1 MKAAILLLASLSPL
15 LAEISVPE
23 MSSDLSSDH
32 ATYDGEMLRLE
43 GHVFLDHDLGQM
55 EAETAIL
62 KKGGTSLEFSSIH
75 LKDQVSIFF
84 EDQGKLF
91 SDQAFLDFQTLKGTI
106 LSGEYPVV
114 YHGNDLELFSTAIDL
129 TLSKNETAFG
139 LDCLLAKENVH
150 IDYME
155 DFHLDCD
162 EAYYKNSTLIATAKQ
177 QKKPCHLTH
186 LGDTVDAQKISFD
199 LDTNLLTFHSPK
211 GKLSSLFFPTDSERN
226 CTFASNLL
234 IWDHNNELLML
245 RGAIVI
251 HDPSM
256 GTLIGDHLF
265 SLQQHTHL
273 GKKVIQS
280 IETEGKTVLVADDGQ
295 SLTSYGTLKIDRD
308 NLMMSCTSTEDNQI
322 LYENREVRL
331 HADTATIEYALHQ
344 MELKP
349 HLVHLHGNVKILS
362 RDVQRPLRKGL
373 ADHIIYDPITH
384 ETRLLSDEGNH
395 VLFWDDE
402 KNLTLSAPEILISV
416 DPVSKEESIKGIGT
430 VRFMFSEEEG
440 KRFEKLLEGV
450 QKRKPHDS

>member
-1 MKAAILLLASLSPL
+1 MKAAILLLASLTPL
-15 LAEISVPE
+15 LAEIPAVE
-23 MSSDLSSDH
+23 MSSDLSSDR
-32 ATYDGEMLRLE
+32 ATYDGEILRLE

-55 EAETAIL
+55 EAENALL
-62 KKGGTSLEFSSIH
+62 KKGEPSLEFSSIH
-75 LKDQVSIFF
+75 LTDQVSIFF
-84 EDQGKLF
+84 EDHGKLF

-129 TLSKNETAFG
+129 TFSRSGSTFS
-139 LDCLLAKENVH
+139 LDSLLAKEDVH
-150 IDYME
+150 MDYLE

-162 EAYYKNSTLIATAKQ
+162 KAHYKNNILVATANQRKN
-177 QKKPCHLTH
+177 PCHLTH
-186 LGDTVDAQKISFD
+186 LEDTVEAQKISFD
-199 LDTNLLTFHSPK
+199 LETNLLTFYSPK
-211 GKLSSLFFPTDSERN
+211 GTLSSLFFPSDNERR
-226 CTFASNLL
+226 CEFASNLL
-234 IWDHNNELLML
+234 IWDHTNELLTL

-280 IETEGKTVLVADDGQ
+280 IETEGKTVLVADNGQ

-308 NLMMSCTSTEDNQI
+308 NLMMSCTSTEDKQL

-331 HADTATIEYALHQ
+331 HSDTASIEYALHQ

-349 HLVHLHGNVKILS
+349 RIVYLHGNVKIFS
-362 RDVQRPLRKGL
+362 RDIQRPLRKGL
-373 ADHIIYDPITH
+373 ADHIIYDPIIQ
-384 ETRLLSDEGNH
+384 ETRLLADEGNH

-402 KNLTLSAPEILISV
+402 KNLTLSAPEILISI

-430 VRFMFSEEEG
+430 VCFTFSEEEG
-440 KRFEKLLEGV
+440 KRFEKLLKEA
-450 QKRKPHDS
+450 P

>member
-1 MKAAILLLASLSPL
+1 MKAAILLLASLTPL
-15 LAEISVPE
+15 LAEIPAVE

-32 ATYDGEMLRLE
+32 ATYDGEILRLE

-55 EAETAIL
+55 EAENALL
-62 KKGGTSLEFSSIH
+62 KKGGPSLEFSSIH

-129 TLSKNETAFG
+129 TFSRSETSFS
-139 LDCLLAKENVH
+139 LDSLVAKEDVH
-150 IDYME
+150 MDYLE

-162 EAYYKNSTLIATAKQ
+162 KAHYKNNILVATANQRKT
-177 QKKPCHLTH
+177 PCHLTH
-186 LGDTVDAQKISFD
+186 LEDTVNAQKISFD
-199 LDTNLLTFHSPK
+199 LETNLLTFHSPE
-211 GKLSSLFFPTDSERN
+211 GKLSSLFFPSDNERK
-226 CTFASNLL
+226 CEFASNLL
-234 IWDHNNELLML
+234 IWDHINELLTL

-280 IETEGKTVLVADDGQ
+280 IETEGKTVLVADNGQ

-308 NLMMSCTSTEDNQI
+308 NLMMSCTSTEDKQL

-331 HADTATIEYALHQ
+331 HSDTATIEYAFQQ

-349 HLVHLHGNVKILS
+349 RIVYLHGNVKIFS
-362 RDVQRPLRKGL
+362 RDIQRPLRKGL
-373 ADHIIYDPITH
+373 ADHIIYDPITQ
-384 ETRLLSDEGNH
+384 ETRLLADEGNH

-402 KNLTLSAPEILISV
+402 KNLTLSAPEILISI
-416 DPVSKEESIKGIGT
+416 DPVSKEELIKGIGT
-430 VRFMFSEEEG
+430 VRFTFSEEEG
-440 KRFEKLLEGV
+440 KRFEKPLKEA
-450 QKRKPHDS
+450 P